1 VLIGGTGTDTLTY
14 KGSDAGV
21 TVNLAT
27 GAASGGDA
35 QGDTISGFENLI
47 GSANDDNLTGD
58 GNANTLDGRGGD
70 DVLIGGAGADVL
82 DGGSGTDT
90 ASYAGSGAGVN
101 INLGTGTGT
110 GGDAQGDTLTSIE
123 IVIGSNFDDVMSA
136 GGASQ
141 TFDGGAGDDALTGG
155 SGSDLLI
162 GGAGADVLDG
172 GNGSDT
178 ASYIGSSAG
187 VTVNLATGVNTGGDA
202 QGDTLTNIE
211 DVIGSA
217 NADNLTGDGGGN
229 TLDGGAGNDTIDGGA
244 GSDKL
249 NGETGDDVLVFD
261 ASDSLIDGGA
271 GTDTVLVNGGNIDLT
286 SFGGTIQGIE
296 KIDLQTD
303 AGANTFTLTAADVL
317 STSDTNTLEVLGGA
331 NDSVNAGTGWT
342 DGGLDGG
349 GNQIYT
355 QGAATLLVDTDITV
369 NVDILL

>member
-1 VLIGGTGTDTLTY
+1 VTGS
-14 KGSDAGV
+14 GS
-21 TVNLAT
+21 
-27 GAASGGDA
+27 
-35 QGDTISGFENLI
+35 
-47 GSANDDNLTGD
+47 DDNLTGD
-58 GNANTLDGRGGD
+58 GNANTLDGKGGD

-90 ASYAGSGAGVN
+90 ADYSASAAGVT
-101 INLGTGTGT
+101 INLSTGINT
-110 GGDAQGDTLTSIE
+110 GGDAHGDVLTSIE
-123 IVIGSNFDDVMSA
+123 TVIGSSFDDVITA
-136 GGASQ
+136 GGSSQ
-141 TFDGGAGDDALTGG
+141 TFDGGAGNDALNGG
-155 SGSDLLI
+155 SGKDVFT
-162 GGAGADVLDG
+162 GGAGADAIDG
-172 GNGSDT
+172 GSGSDT
-178 ASYIGSSAG
+178 ASYSGSSAG

-229 TLDGGAGNDTIDGGA
+229 TLDGGGGGDTIDGGG

-249 NGETGDDVLVFD
+249 NGGTGDDVLVFD

-286 SFGGTIQGIE
+286 AFGGTIQGIE
-296 KIDLQTD
+296 QIDLQTD
-303 AGANTFTLTAADVL
+303 AGANTFTLSAADVL
-317 STSDTNTLEVLGGA
+317 STSDTNILAVLGGA

-369 NVDILL
+369 NADILL